1 MYINYVSKSMPL
13 SCCTYSNYV
22 YIDSM
27 NSPTSVAESEIFSR
41 GYMLNVSLYSSIL
54 NFLNINVYGFIL
66 EYMCVC
72 VCVCVCV
79 LKRVTFIFL

>member
-1 MYINYVSKSMPL
+1 MPL
-13 SCCTYSNYV
+13 SCCTYTNYV

-54 NFLNINVYGFIL
+54 NFININVYGFIL
-66 EYMCVC
+66 EYIYM
-72 VCVCVCV
+72 CVCV

>member
-1 MYINYVSKSMPL
+1 MPR
-13 SCCTYSNYV
+13 SCCTYTNYV

-54 NFLNINVYGFIL
+54 NFININVYGFIL
-66 EYMCVC
+66 EYIYVC
-72 VCVCVCV
+72 VC
-79 LKRVTFIFL
+79 LKESYFYIFINLCFKYS